1 MSKIIDYRVI
11 RSETTYILEL
21 EVQKAIR
28 EDWQP
33 YGSLAAPAARH
44 TDRSG
49 IIRESCDVIQ
59 PMVKYAE

>member
-11 RSETTYILEL
+11 RADAPYWLEL
-21 EVQKAIR
+21 EAQKAIR
-28 EDWQP
+28 EGWQP
-33 YGSLAAPAARH
+33 YGSLAAPAAQH